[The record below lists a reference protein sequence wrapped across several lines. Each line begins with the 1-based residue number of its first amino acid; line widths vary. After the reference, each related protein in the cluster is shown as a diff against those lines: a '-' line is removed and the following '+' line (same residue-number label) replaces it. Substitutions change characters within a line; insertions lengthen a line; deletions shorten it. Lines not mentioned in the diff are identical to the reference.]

1 MAVSQSEKLDQI
13 LKAYILE
20 VRTWLHDNFK
30 YAAARSCILEEASF
44 EVRAELMIVMYK
56 KPQDIGFLMKKISKL
71 TTKYNK
77 QYKIA
82 IQPVLQWENEEAC
95 CSLYNSLVY

>member
-13 LKAYILE
+13 LKAYTLE
-20 VRTWLHDNFK
+20 VQTWLHDNFK
-30 YAAARSCILEEASF
+30 YAAARSCVLEKASF
-44 EVRAELMIVMYK
+44 GGRAELMIVFYK
-56 KPQDIGFLMKKISKL
+56 KPQDIGFLMKKITKL

-82 IQPVLQWENEEAC
+82 IQPVLQWENEEA
-95 CSLYNSLVY
+95 LA